1 MRQIEPILRVG
12 DEFVIRDSKTG
23 KRIIGH
29 YETLNAAR
37 RALRLIRS
45 CRTGKKTNDDHTLIS
60 AAVNRETSWVHP
72 AASRNFSV
80 LIKGFSKTFGRGTA
94 RPEHRANA

>member
-29 YETLNAAR
+29 YETLTAAR

-45 CRTGKKTNDDHTLIS
+45 CRTVKKMNDDHTLIF
-60 AAVNRETSWVHP
+60 AAVNRQTSLGVRP
-72 AASRNFSV
+72 AVSHRFSV
-80 LIKGFSKTFGRGTA
+80 LTKGFR
-94 RPEHRANA
+94 

>member
-1 MRQIEPILRVG
+1 MSQIEPILRVG
-12 DEFVIRDSKTG
+12 DEFIIRDSKTG

-45 CRTGKKTNDDHTLIS
+45 CRTVKKTNDDHTLIF
-60 AAVNRETSWVHP
+60 AAVNRQTSLRVHP
-72 AASRNFSV
+72 RRLSQFFSV
-80 LIKGFSKTFGRGTA
+80 DQGL
-94 RPEHRANA
+94 